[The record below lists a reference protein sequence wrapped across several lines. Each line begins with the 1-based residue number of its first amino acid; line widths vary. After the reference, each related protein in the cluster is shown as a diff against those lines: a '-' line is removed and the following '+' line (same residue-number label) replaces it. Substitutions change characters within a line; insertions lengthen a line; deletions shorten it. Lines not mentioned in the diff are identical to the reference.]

1 MPFPSWIVFTLC
13 SNIFFT
19 SLWKFLSSGNS
30 EIFNPVSF
38 NLSIGIPVNYATLES
53 SIFLIYA
60 HCSFTQSSAL

>member
-1 MPFPSWIVFTLC
+1 
-13 SNIFFT
+13 
-19 SLWKFLSSGNS
+19 LSSGNS